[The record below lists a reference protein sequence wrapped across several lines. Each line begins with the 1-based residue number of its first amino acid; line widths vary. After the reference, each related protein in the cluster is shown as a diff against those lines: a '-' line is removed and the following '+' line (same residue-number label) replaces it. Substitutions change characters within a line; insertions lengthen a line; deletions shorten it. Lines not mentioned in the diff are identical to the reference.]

1 MVRKASRIVQ
11 AVRDLI
17 LLILSIVFISTSIG
31 PGKELSNLFFAGI
44 SATILALTVVNIILN
59 AFKVQRSGYFRGNSV
74 FQLIL
79 GLFLSLGLYPP
90 LGIILVI
97 LNVAV
102 LFTLYEKKTLEERMK
117 HPAKPI
123 TSKYRVFVGAGVLVM
138 FVAILFSWFNNISFP
153 LIGVYLRTVDLSE
166 ASNLVSNPI
175 GMIFGFLALV
185 GVPISLILG
194 LLGLI
199 KRVFAK
205 ASGILAVVVGIGWI
219 ISMTTMIGPGAIVF
233 AIGGAL
239 VLAAL
244 IAAK

>member
-1 MVRKASRIVQ
+1 
-11 AVRDLI
+11 
-17 LLILSIVFISTSIG
+17 
-31 PGKELSNLFFAGI
+31 
-44 SATILALTVVNIILN
+44 
-59 AFKVQRSGYFRGNSV
+59 
-74 FQLIL
+74 
-79 GLFLSLGLYPP
+79 
-90 LGIILVI
+90 
-97 LNVAV
+97 
-102 LFTLYEKKTLEERMK
+102 
-117 HPAKPI
+117 
-123 TSKYRVFVGAGVLVM
+123 
-138 FVAILFSWFNNISFP
+138 
-153 LIGVYLRTVDLSE
+153 LSE

>member
-1 MVRKASRIVQ
+1 MERKASRIVQ

-17 LLILSIVFISTSIG
+17 LLILSIVFIST
-31 PGKELSNLFFAGI
+31 
-44 SATILALTVVNIILN
+44 TI
-59 AFKVQRSGYFRGNSV
+59 R
-74 FQLIL
+74 
-79 GLFLSLGLYPP
+79 P
-90 LGIILVI
+90 
-97 LNVAV
+97 
-102 LFTLYEKKTLEERMK
+102 EKKTLEERMK

-194 LLGLI
+194 F
-199 KRVFAK
+199 V
-205 ASGILAVVVGIGWI
+205 
-219 ISMTTMIGPGAIVF
+219 
-233 AIGGAL
+233 
-239 VLAAL
+239 
-244 IAAK
+244 